1 MRLVLLAVGLIAVAV
16 TGCSLATGAGG
27 QGPASVDPLQEQDWA
42 LGDGVVTV
50 MEYHM
55 AVDRFVTCVRD
66 AGYEVSEPV
75 LSPIDG
81 LSLLYDIVPSGE
93 PRIYN
98 DAVQSC
104 NLSHIS
110 LTEPAFVES
119 QSQVMNETLRQAVV
133 ECLRG
138 QGITVTGEERNATEF
153 AAVTRNNQVTLN
165 CVFDSTHKLF
175 PELPDVL
182 TVRI

>member
-1 MRLVLLAVGLIAVAV
+1 MRGVLLAVGLISAAV
-16 TGCSLATGAGG
+16 TGCSLATGTGG
-27 QGPASVDPLQEQDWA
+27 QGPASIDPPQKQDWA

-50 MEYHM
+50 TEYHL
-55 AVDRFVTCVRD
+55 AVDRFITCVRD
-66 AGYEVSEPV
+66 AGYEVSRPV

-81 LSLLYDIVPSGE
+81 LSLLYDIAPSGE
-93 PRIYN
+93 PKIYN
-98 DAVQSC
+98 DAVQTC
-104 NLSHIS
+104 NLSHLS

-133 ECLRG
+133 ECLRS
-138 QGITVTGEERNATEF
+138 QGSPATGEERNATEF
-153 AAVTRNNQVTLN
+153 ATTTRNNEIVLG
-165 CVFDSTHKLF
+165 CVVDSTHKLF

>member
-1 MRLVLLAVGLIAVAV
+1 MRIVLLAVGLITAAV
-16 TGCSLATGAGG
+16 TGCTLTANTSG
-27 QGPASVDPLQEQDWA
+27 QGPVEIDPLQEQAWA
-42 LGDGVVTV
+42 LGDGVVTM

-55 AVDRFVTCVRD
+55 AVDRFITCVRD
-66 AGYEVSEPV
+66 AGYEVSGPV
-75 LSPIDG
+75 LSPIDS
-81 LSLLYDIVPSGE
+81 LSLLYDILPSGE

-98 DAVQSC
+98 DAVQTC

-110 LTEPAFVES
+110 LTEPTFVES
-119 QSQVMNETLRQAVV
+119 QSQVMNETLRRAVT

-138 QGITVTGEERNATEF
+138 QRVPVTDEERNATEF
-153 AAVTRNNQVTLN
+153 AAVAGNNQVVLS
-165 CVFDSTHKLF
+165 CVVDSTHELF